1 MITDEEKMR
10 IMRANGLS
18 YRKIADAFG
27 CSTTRVITVIDPS
40 VNQRRRNKKR
50 AARQS
55 RRPQPEPVKQHAVTR
70 AMAIDAYLDGD
81 RRALRRWIE
90 AP

>member
-1 MITDEEKMR
+1 MITDDEKMR
-10 IMRANGLS
+10 LMREAGLS

-55 RRPQPEPVKQHAVTR
+55 RRPQPEHVPQPAVSK
-70 AMAIDAYLDGD
+70 AGAINAYLDGD

-90 AP
+90 AR